1 MRFRPVFQLARGLQ
15 KVGRQD
21 RRNNTMKSLA
31 LQPILS
37 NLAEAHGELAR
48 LFARIQFVVF
58 GEVVDETVQEWA
70 ENVARDER
78 TSPLDGRALFDSL
91 LRAYRHL
98 NVAWNCH
105 HEFEE
110 RVRQCD
116 PTDVARWSKFP
127 RGALFR
133 DLWPAPSRCR
143 GTPREPGRGHVAPNS
158 LQAAFLQMAVR
169 KLDILRYRIT
179 CALGTDSPGSVP
191 RPKGLRPRMENDPIT
206 EEEFGR
212 RLHRIYS
219 DMNFAW
225 AYRTYRK
232 GGESLSRKTVRR
244 RRQFPHVFLLMN
256 GAGGESMTAE
266 DDISTFTAAER
277 AVWFRMKRL
286 LDEVREEEQAI
297 APPAVAPPFLCGI
310 LWPPRDNDWLS
321 GREPEEVAEQGRL
334 LERAVR
340 SIEGSIS
347 PKLLR
352 AELRVAKCAQA
363 RAYLRAC
370 RKWKDDLWKTLLQHP

>member
-1 MRFRPVFQLARGLQ
+1 MRFRPVFLLARGLQ

-98 NVAWNCH
+98 NVAWNCR

-169 KLDILRYRIT
+169 KLDILRYIISFSLGDKRI
-179 CALGTDSPGSVP
+179 P
-191 RPKGLRPRMENDPIT
+191 RPKGLRPGIETEPVT
-206 EEEFGR
+206 EEAFAR
-212 RLHRIYS
+212 RIHRIYRE
-219 DMNFAW
+219 MNTAW
-225 AYRTYRK
+225 SYRRK
-232 GGESLSRKTVRR
+232 MRSEKLTRQTIRR
-244 RRQFPHVFLLMN
+244 RAQFPRVFLS
-256 GAGGESMTAE
+256 AIVSSAVP
-266 DDISTFTAAER
+266 SR
-277 AVWFRMKRL
+277 AKYKGWITRSQL
-286 LDEVREEEQAI
+286 QEVEHRI
-297 APPAVAPPFLCGI
+297 
-310 LWPPRDNDWLS
+310 R
-321 GREPEEVAEQGRL
+321 
-334 LERAVR
+334 
-340 SIEGSIS
+340 
-347 PKLLR
+347 KYH
-352 AELRVAKCAQA
+352 AQ
-363 RAYLRAC
+363 
-370 RKWKDDLWKTLLQHP
+370 

>member
-1 MRFRPVFQLARGLQ
+1 M
-15 KVGRQD
+15 D
-21 RRNNTMKSLA
+21 ELA

-37 NLAEAHGELAR
+37 NLAEAHVELAR

-58 GEVVDETVQEWA
+58 GEVVDESVKGWA

-98 NVAWNCH
+98 NFAWNGRH
-105 HEFEE
+105 ASEE

-116 PTDVARWSKFP
+116 PTDVARRSKFP

-143 GTPREPGRGHVAPNS
+143 GTPREPGRGNIASNS

-179 CALGTDSPGSVP
+179 CALETDSPGRAP
-191 RPKGLRPRMENDPIT
+191 RPKGLRPGMEAEPFT
-206 EEEFGR
+206 EEEFDR

-225 AYRTYRK
+225 AYRKRTHDER
-232 GGESLSRKTVRR
+232 LSRRTVRQYG
-244 RRQFPHVFLLMN
+244 QFSSVFLSAETVATVL
-256 GAGGESMTAE
+256 GG
-266 DDISTFTAAER
+266 R
-277 AVWFRMKRL
+277 
-286 LDEVREEEQAI
+286 
-297 APPAVAPPFLCGI
+297 
-310 LWPPRDNDWLS
+310 
-321 GREPEEVAEQGRL
+321 
-334 LERAVR
+334 
-340 SIEGSIS
+340 
-347 PKLLR
+347 
-352 AELRVAKCAQA
+352 
-363 RAYLRAC
+363 
-370 RKWKDDLWKTLLQHP
+370 

>member
-1 MRFRPVFQLARGLQ
+1 M
-15 KVGRQD
+15 D
-21 RRNNTMKSLA
+21 ELA

-58 GEVVDETVQEWA
+58 GEVMDESVNGWSA
-70 ENVARDER
+70 VVARDEK
-78 TSPLDGRALFDSL
+78 TNPLDERALFDSL
-91 LRAYRHL
+91 AHAYRHL
-98 NVAWNCH
+98 NVAWNGR
-105 HEFEE
+105 HESEE

-116 PTDVARWSKFP
+116 PTDVARRSKFP

-143 GTPREPGRGHVAPNS
+143 GAPREPGRGNIAPNS

-179 CALGTDSPGSVP
+179 FALGTDSPGRAP
-191 RPKGLRPRMENDPIT
+191 RPKGLRPGIETEPFT

-232 GGESLSRKTVRR
+232 GVESLSRKTVRR
-244 RRQFPHVFLLMN
+244 RRQFPGVFL
-256 GAGGESMTAE
+256 S
-266 DDISTFTAAER
+266 
-277 AVWFRMKRL
+277 
-286 LDEVREEEQAI
+286 AI
-297 APPAVAPPFLCGI
+297 VPSVV
-310 LWPPRDNDWLS
+310 S
-321 GREPEEVAEQGRL
+321 
-334 LERAVR
+334 
-340 SIEGSIS
+340 
-347 PKLLR
+347 
-352 AELRVAKCAQA
+352 
-363 RAYLRAC
+363 
-370 RKWKDDLWKTLLQHP
+370 